1 MKKITTLAVAT
12 LFCLVACNKGP
23 NAISYKDWRA
33 KAVATQPEEFTKVT
47 ATYEE
52 KRTGEKDVTGTIE
65 YTYDATEE
73 EWTTESNDAFA
84 DSIARYITSAKAY
97 AAQLPEEEEK
107 SEELPAG
114 TEIVSNYYDNLSIY
128 GKISMTQKQ
137 GEISMSR
144 VIESKFEFAQGN
156 WLTLYYLSEQTTAS
170 GLTPAM
176 EATIGIKNGTT
187 ETLQTIRFSYS
198 K

>member
-33 KAVATQPEEFTKVT
+33 KAIATQPEEFTKVT
-47 ATYEE
+47 ATYEG

-65 YTYDATEE
+65 YTYDAAEE

-84 DSIARYITSAKAY
+84 DDIARHIVSAKAY
-97 AAQLPEEEEK
+97 ATQLPEEEEK
-107 SEELPAG
+107 ATELPEGA
-114 TEIVSNYYDNLSIY
+114 EIVSNYYDNLSVY
-128 GKISMTQKQ
+128 GKISMTQKE
-137 GEISMSR
+137 GEASMSS
-144 VIESKFEFAQGN
+144 VIESKLEFAQGN
-156 WLTLYYLSEQTTAS
+156 WLTLYYVSEQTTIA

-176 EATIGIKNGTT
+176 EQATGYKNGTSVIS
-187 ETLQTIRFSYS
+187 QTIRLSYS

>member
-33 KAVATQPEEFTKVT
+33 KAIATQPEEFTKVT
-47 ATYEE
+47 ATYEL

-73 EWTTESNDAFA
+73 EWTTESNDVYA
-84 DSIARYITSAKAY
+84 DNIATHIVPAKTY
-97 AAQLPEEEEK
+97 ATLLPEEEEK
-107 SEELPAG
+107 STELPEGA
-114 TEIVSNYYDNLSIY
+114 EIVSNYYDNLSVY

-137 GEISMSR
+137 GEMSMDS
-144 VIESKFEFAQGN
+144 VIESKLEFAQGN
-156 WLTLYYLSEQTTAS
+156 WLTLYYLSEQITAS

-176 EATIGIKNGTT
+176 ETATGIKNGTSVT
-187 ETLQTIRFSYS
+187 SQTIRLSYS